1 MSVMP
6 SPMTAEVTSLRLLS
20 CRICMASDVI
30 APVPVTVRTPFL
42 SIVQVTLLPSPS
54 APQVPLS
61 TISAAKAAGT
71 SASIMLSTSR
81 MLRSFFFMPFL
92 LYFLEWMLSV

>member
-1 MSVMP
+1 M
-6 SPMTAEVTSLRLLS
+6 
-20 CRICMASDVI
+20 
-30 APVPVTVRTPFL
+30 APVPVKVSVPAA

-61 TISAAKAAGT
+61 TTSAANAAGT
-71 SASIMLSTSR
+71 SASIRLSTSR

-92 LYFLEWMLSV
+92 LYFLEWVLSV

>member
-54 APQVPLS
+54 APQVPLAGS
-61 TISAAKAAGT
+61 TAKAAGT
-71 SASIMLSTSR
+71 SASIRLSTSR

-92 LYFLEWMLSV
+92 LYFLEWVLSV